1 MRMTARL
8 RREEEGFSLIELLM
22 AMALGSI
29 VLTAVMS
36 VFLTGMGAT
45 TRVTD
50 RVESAQRGRLAMDRV
65 VTLLN
70 SQTCLYNNDGSS
82 SAPVVDGQ
90 AQQMTFLANLGTV
103 SADPSKY
110 RIRYD
115 TATKTLFEDSWA
127 PTRDTKG
134 NIVYAATATSSKPIG
149 TGIVPTLSGGTIFQY
164 YAFKTDGT
172 IDMLAPIALTA
183 GALTTASRLTA
194 VRVSATFAAQ
204 TDRTKTLDLL
214 STTQSGSATVG
225 SADGSDPSKGVN
237 C

>member
-1 MRMTARL
+1 MHMTARL
-8 RREEEGFSLIELLM
+8 RHEEGGFSLIELLM

-36 VFLTGMGAT
+36 VFLSGMGAT
-45 TRVTD
+45 TRITD
-50 RVESAQRGRLAMDRV
+50 RVDSAQRGRLAMDRV

-82 SAPVVDGQ
+82 SAPIIDGQ
-90 AQQMTFLANLGTV
+90 AQQVTFLANLGTV

-115 TATKTLFEDSWA
+115 ATTKTLFEERWT
-127 PTRDTKG
+127 PTRDAKG
-134 NIVYAATATSSKPIG
+134 NIVFATAASWSKPIG
-149 TGIVPTLSGGTIFQY
+149 TGIVPTLAGGTIFQY
-164 YAFKTDGT
+164 FAFDTDGT
-172 IDMLAPIALTA
+172 IDTLAPIALTS
-183 GALTTASRLTA
+183 GALTTANRLTA
-194 VRVSATFAAQ
+194 VRVAATFAAQ
-204 TDRTKTLDLL
+204 TDRTKTLDPR

>member
-8 RREEEGFSLIELLM
+8 RHEEDGFSLIELLV

-29 VLTAVMS
+29 VLTAVMT

-50 RVESAQRGRLAMDRV
+50 RVEAAQRGRLAMDRV

-70 SQTCLYNNDGSS
+70 SQTCLYNNDGTS
-82 SAPVVDGQ
+82 SAPIFDGQ
-90 AQQMTFLANLGTV
+90 GQQVTFLANLGTV
-103 SADPSKY
+103 SADPNKY

-115 TATKTLFEDSWA
+115 PATKTLFEDRWT
-127 PTRDTKG
+127 PTRDAKG
-134 NIVYAATATSSKPIG
+134 NLVFAATASSSKPIG
-149 TGIVPTLSGGTIFQY
+149 TGIVPTLGGGTIFQY
-164 YAFKTDGT
+164 YAFDVDGT
-172 IDMLAPIALTA
+172 IDPAAPITLTS
-183 GALTTASRLTA
+183 GALTTANRLAA
-194 VRVSATFAAQ
+194 VRVAATFAAQ
-204 TDRTKTLDLL
+204 TDRTKTLDLR
-214 STTQSGSATVG
+214 STTESGSATVG